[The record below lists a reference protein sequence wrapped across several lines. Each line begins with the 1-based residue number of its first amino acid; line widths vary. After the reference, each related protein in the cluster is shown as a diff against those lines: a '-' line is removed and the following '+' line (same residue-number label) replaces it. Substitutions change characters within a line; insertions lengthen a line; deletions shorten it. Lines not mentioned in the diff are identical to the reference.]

1 MDPGSSQMDVSQA
14 MITLGVLQI
23 SITMMTVL
31 QYIHADCR
39 PTVAV
44 LVVFPITRNNDMP
57 RTIVILIEAALI
69 ATMKGE
75 IEIATQ
81 MLEGMRRMPIEMILH
96 RAGAYL
102 SETIPPVGDRNMT
115 IRPIRPQPCLRRD
128 VQSNGTVRLQEIFLT
143 AQLSYHQTRLKNWAY
158 QETDASAYRMIMGIF
173 EPSLIIRIS
182 EAQMLN
188 LPLNSVVGATW
199 KEQQWMNLSHITRNC
214 AVTAHISTSH

>member
-23 SITMMTVL
+23 LIPMMTVL

-39 PTVAV
+39 PTAAV

-81 MLEGMRRMPIEMILH
+81 MLKGMRRMPIEMILH

-115 IRPIRPQPCLRRD
+115 IRPQLTTSSSRPA
-128 VQSNGTVRLQEIFLT
+128 VVKHAEQSNGTVLSQEIF
-143 AQLSYHQTRLKNWAY
+143 
-158 QETDASAYRMIMGIF
+158 
-173 EPSLIIRIS
+173 
-182 EAQMLN
+182 
-188 LPLNSVVGATW
+188 
-199 KEQQWMNLSHITRNC
+199 
-214 AVTAHISTSH
+214 